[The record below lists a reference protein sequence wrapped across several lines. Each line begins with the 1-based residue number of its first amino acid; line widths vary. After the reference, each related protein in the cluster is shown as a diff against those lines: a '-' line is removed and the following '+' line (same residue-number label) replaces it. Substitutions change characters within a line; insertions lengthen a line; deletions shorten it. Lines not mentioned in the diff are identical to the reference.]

1 MLLKSA
7 SRYLVFLAIA
17 LLSFSSFAQQG
28 PLSLVPT
35 VDPVRYSGLWYEVA
49 RFPQF
54 FENNL
59 VGVTAKYE
67 IRADGRIDVTNAG
80 FKGTL
85 DGPPSVVHA
94 IARVPDPGKPA
105 ALKVKFFGLFEADY
119 LIFGLDEVGY
129 SWALV
134 GDNSR
139 KQLWFLSRT
148 ATLGE
153 ATLARMRELTAASGY
168 DLSKLVMVPQR

>member
-67 IRADGRIDVTNAG
+67 IRADGRIDVTNSG
-80 FKGTL
+80 FKGKL
-85 DGPPSVVHA
+85 DGPLSVARA
-94 IARVPDPGKPA
+94 IARVPDPEKPG

-119 LIFGLDEVGY
+119 LIFGLNDVGY

-139 KQLWFLSRT
+139 KQLWFLSRSP
-148 ATLGE
+148 TLDE
-153 ATLARMRELTAASGY
+153 ATLAHMRELTKASGY
-168 DLSKLVMVPQR
+168 DLSKLVTVLQR